1 MRPGTRSLQVWGF
14 LFSFAAL
21 YIAANGRGKLVSR
34 IGACVYALA
43 LWLTLMDSG
52 IRGFLYATYRTDYFS
67 GFILDSLANTHE
79 SEAREFI
86 LSQMGH
92 FLPWIAMVAL
102 AGALCMGLLIWAG
115 RTRDLPGV
123 KF

>member
-1 MRPGTRSLQVWGF
+1 MFP
-14 LFSFAAL
+14 FAAL

-92 FLPWIAMVAL
+92 FLPSSFRRGLDCFDCSVHRHHLDEKFL
-102 AGALCMGLLIWAG
+102 ARTAARFFLVQGLSEN
-115 RTRDLPGV
+115 
-123 KF
+123 